1 MTSRIPGSSK
11 QKSSSVLVPP
21 STTKL
26 RDVAVQAAHAG
37 GRVLMKRFRT
47 RLRVNE
53 KPGEGL
59 VTNAD
64 FESERAALSILKR
77 AFPDFGV
84 LTEESS
90 GKQGRSPGRWIVDPL
105 DGTTNYAHG
114 FPTFCVSIAAEW
126 NGEVLVGV
134 IHHPILH
141 ETYTAIRGKGAFV
154 NGKRMQVSK
163 TSNLREAMLTT
174 GFSSRKEKWLG
185 QEILAFRRLS
195 RAAHAV
201 RRPGSSALDLA
212 QVARGVFDGFW
223 ERGLS
228 PWDVAAGALMVR
240 EAGGLVT
247 DFKGGPLRLD
257 SGELLCSNGVIHRA
271 LLREAGL
278 RSQPN
283 PRVRAMGS
291 RTRRRTALERASV
304 MHSRY

>member
-1 MTSRIPGSSK
+1 MTSRKSENPRH
-11 QKSSSVLVPP
+11 KSSPVPAAP
-21 STTKL
+21 SAPKL
-26 RDVAVQAAHAG
+26 RDVAIRAAHAS
-37 GRVLMKRFRT
+37 GRVLMRHFRT
-47 RLRVNE
+47 KLRVSE

-64 FESERAALSILKR
+64 FESERAALAVLR
-77 AFPDFGV
+77 REFPDFGI

-90 GKQGRSPGRWIVDPL
+90 GREGSGPGRWIIDPL

-126 NGEVLVGV
+126 NGEVIVGV
-134 IHHPILH
+134 IYHPVLR
-141 ETYTAIRGKGAFV
+141 ETYTAIRGRGAFV
-154 NGKRMQVSK
+154 AGARMRVSS
-163 TSNLREAMLTT
+163 TSHLRDAMLTT

-228 PWDVAAGALMVR
+228 AWDVAAGALMVR

-257 SGELLCSNGVIHRA
+257 SGEMLCSNGVIHRA

-278 RSQPN
+278 QSQPN
-283 PRVRAMGS
+283 PRSRAVGS
-291 RTRRRTALERASV
+291 RLRRRTALGRPSM
-304 MHSRY
+304 MHSRF